1 MSPSFD
7 LAILILAV
15 AVAGGEHML
24 AGRAGGVVEE
34 GVRADLSIEHQERGG
49 CLMTG
54 RGRGGSRRGGRDSK
68 TPRDR

>member
-15 AVAGGEHML
+15 AVAGGEHMQ

-34 GVRADLSIEHQERGG
+34 GERAELSIEQERGG

-54 RGRGGSRRGGRDSK
+54 RGRGGSRRGDRDSK